1 MSVVLDATTF
11 FPSDVCEFHFVFHIR
26 PVVEIGE
33 WLFRHVFCFVDLV
46 SIPFLCVLCTV
57 TSCVTT
63 EGSAPLPGRSNVV
76 SVLCSCTGTLMPC
89 PPPKPAAEKISF
101 SSVRLSLAAVP
112 NNYLCFGIS
121 FSSWNFPSSLIFSVC
136 TTYAYSLLFC
146 HSSPSP
152 HFVF

>member
-33 WLFRHVFCFVDLV
+33 WLFRHAFCFVDLV

-76 SVLCSCTGTLMPC
+76 SSARALGRLCRVHLLSRLLRKSASAPSGCLWQPFLIIIYALEFLSAPGTFYP
-89 PPPKPAAEKISF
+89 
-101 SSVRLSLAAVP
+101 V
-112 NNYLCFGIS
+112 
-121 FSSWNFPSSLIFSVC
+121 
-136 TTYAYSLLFC
+136 
-146 HSSPSP
+146 
-152 HFVF
+152 